1 VDNLTGSQ
9 RMAVAKI
16 SGAAEL
22 LTIGRY
28 RATPLDRAVAQLR
41 AISGDPVVLGTAL
54 GNVLYRV
61 ETESTGYQVTADL
74 LRVAGADEDTAA
86 ATLAWQRE
94 RAARSD
100 GGFRL

>member
-1 VDNLTGSQ
+1 MDNLTSRQ

-28 RATPLDRAVAQLR
+28 RATPRDRAVAQLR
-41 AISGDPVVLGTAL
+41 TISDDPAVLGAAM
-54 GNVLYRV
+54 GSVLYRV
-61 ETESTGYQVTADL
+61 ERESAGYQVTVDL
-74 LRVAGADEDTAA
+74 LRAAGADESVAA
-86 ATLAWQRE
+86 ATLAWQRD
-94 RAARSD
+94 RASRND